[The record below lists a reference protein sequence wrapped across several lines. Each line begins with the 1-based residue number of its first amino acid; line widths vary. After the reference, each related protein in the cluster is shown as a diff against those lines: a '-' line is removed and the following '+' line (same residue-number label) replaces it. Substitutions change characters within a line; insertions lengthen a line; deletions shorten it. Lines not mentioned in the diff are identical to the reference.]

1 LLGHIGGGGPV
12 SLAVEVVDK
21 ALLPQLAN
29 ARSAM
34 LRVRLISGVK
44 GCWKR
49 RE

>member
-1 LLGHIGGGGPV
+1 VHAGGGAP
-12 SLAVEVVDK
+12 LNLIVEVVDK